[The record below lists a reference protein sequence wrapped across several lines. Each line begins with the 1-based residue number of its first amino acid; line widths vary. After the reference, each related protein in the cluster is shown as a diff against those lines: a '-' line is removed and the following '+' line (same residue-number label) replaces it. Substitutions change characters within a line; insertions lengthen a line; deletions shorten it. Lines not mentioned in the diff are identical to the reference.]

1 MMADIDVVPK
11 RRTGMWV
18 WLLVAIAI
26 IVVLWLAFGRS
37 AMPRQ
42 TGRVGVDSP
51 QPVAA
56 IDYLGEVVNGIA

>member
-1 MMADIDVVPK
+1 MADIDVVPK

-37 AMPRQ
+37 TTPRQ
-42 TGRVGVDSP
+42 TGRVDSP
-51 QPVAA
+51 QPVVA
-56 IDYLGEVVNGIA
+56 IHYGGEVVNGIA

>member
-42 TGRVGVDSP
+42 TGRVASP
-51 QPVAA
+51 APVVATQ
-56 IDYLGEVVNGIA
+56 YGGEVLNGIA